1 MFWITFYTFS
11 LSKKNFNFE
20 VLLQGGIIVYCI
32 QSYGRLHSGVSSLH
46 KHHENLVPNVTN
58 KIAYQVSMD
67 DSVANFEDLIVI

>member
-32 QSYGRLHSGVSSLH
+32 QSYGRLHLGVSSLH
-46 KHHENLVPNVTN
+46 KHHGKFGCKRDEQNCLSS
-58 KIAYQVSMD
+58 IMD
-67 DSVANFEDLIVI
+67 DSVANFEDLIAI